1 VSNAPYVLVLDCDM
15 SCNSRASALEAMC
28 FHLDRSPPAPEHL
41 AFVQFPQMFHNLS
54 PNDIYTNDLR
64 YVFAVM
70 RASITHT
77 TFSPMLTRR

>member
-1 VSNAPYVLVLDCDM
+1 
-15 SCNSRASALEAMC
+15 MC

-54 PNDIYTNDLR
+54 TNDIYTNDLR

-70 RASITHT
+70 RAYQS
-77 TFSPMLTRR
+77 LTLLSLLC